1 MRLKVRFCL
10 FFITLRIYEKNYI
23 FQKLQLVCTSVV
35 VAWFVSWTPYLLV
48 HFSKWQSITL
58 FTSPVLMQV
67 FLLPRIGHSTLVTAH
82 MDMVPAVL
90 CKLSAAV
97 NPLIYGLL

>member
-1 MRLKVRFCL
+1 MKS
-10 FFITLRIYEKNYI
+10 FFVITLRIYEKNYI

-48 HFSKWQSITL
+48 HISKLQSIIL
-58 FTSPVLMQV
+58 FCPMQV

>member
-1 MRLKVRFCL
+1 MAEYP
-10 FFITLRIYEKNYI
+10 IIY
-23 FQKLQLVCTSVV
+23 LSC
-35 VAWFVSWTPYLLV
+35 P
-48 HFSKWQSITL
+48 
-58 FTSPVLMQV
+58 MQV

>member
-1 MRLKVRFCL
+1 M
-10 FFITLRIYEKNYI
+10 EKI
-23 FQKLQLVCTSVV
+23 HFSEVAAGLHKCGGGLVCILDPLPLGT
-35 VAWFVSWTPYLLV
+35 FLLMAEYR
-48 HFSKWQSITL
+48 

>member
-1 MRLKVRFCL
+1 MAEYRF
-10 FFITLRIYEKNYI
+10 T
-23 FQKLQLVCTSVV
+23 T
-35 VAWFVSWTPYLLV
+35 
-48 HFSKWQSITL
+48 
-58 FTSPVLMQV
+58 PVLMQV